1 MDFEKTRFNMVEQQ
15 IRPWDVLDTNVL
27 DLLFHVKR
35 EDFVADSQRQLAF
48 VDTELPLPNGSKMLQ
63 PKMEARL
70 VQDATIQPSDKILEI
85 GTGSGYL
92 TALLAKMGKQVVS
105 VEIDP
110 AQKERAAAN
119 LKKAGIAN
127 ATLVEGDG
135 VLGLPE
141 QGPYDVIV
149 VGGSLPVVPQELKDQ
164 LAVGGR
170 LILVVGDLPV
180 MACKLIDRETDTS
193 FRETTLFETCVE
205 RLKKFEAVEP
215 ARFSF

>member
-70 VQDATIQPSDKILEI
+70 VQDATIQSSDKILEI

>member
-15 IRPWDVLDTNVL
+15 IRPWEVLDPTVL
-27 DLLFHVKR
+27 DLLFQLKR
-35 EDFVADSQRQLAF
+35 EDFVAADQRQLAF
-48 VDTELPLPNGSKMLQ
+48 VDTELPLANGGKMLQ

-70 VQDATIQPSDKILEI
+70 AQDAGVQPTDKILEI
-85 GTGSGYL
+85 GTGNGYL
-92 TALLAKMGKQVVS
+92 TALLAKLGKQVVS
-105 VEIDP
+105 VEIDA

-127 ATLVEGDG
+127 VTLVEADG

-141 QGPYDVIV
+141 QAPYDVIV
-149 VGGSLPVVPQELKDQ
+149 VAGSLPVVPQELKNQ

-180 MACKLIDRETDTS
+180 MSCKLIQRETDTS
-193 FRETTLFETCVE
+193 FRETALFETCVS

>member
-35 EDFVADSQRQLAF
+35 EDFVADNQRQMAF

-70 VQDATIQPSDKILEI
+70 VQDAAIQPTDKILEI

-105 VEIDP
+105 MEIDA
-110 AQKERAAAN
+110 AQKARAADN
-119 LKKAGIAN
+119 LKQAGIAN

-135 VLGLPE
+135 VLGLLAE
-141 QGPYDVIV
+141 APYDVIV

-170 LILVVGDLPV
+170 LIMVAGDLPV
-180 MACKLIDRETDTS
+180 MACKLIQRETKTS
-193 FRETTLFETCVE
+193 FRETVLFETCVE
-205 RLKKFEAVEP
+205 RLQKFEAVEP